1 MAMTDVS
8 AEKLDIGRV
17 FQLAIEIGKRRFVR
31 LAALWGIAIAGVI
44 AFGVLLVLVA
54 GGTVLTDII
63 AGGRPSLG
71 TLQKI
76 WPIFGFG
83 VIVIAIF
90 SAVVQAASFS
100 VAIGDL
106 AGRTTTL
113 EEDLKLGLRK
123 FGPLLAVSILFS
135 IAVFFGFMLLVVP
148 GIMIALAFSQALPAT
163 VSEKIGIMQ
172 AFDRS
177 RFLTRNNRWRLLGL
191 WAVVGLAYI
200 VLSIVLGALTG
211 GLAMR
216 ESGAA
221 AGIGV
226 FASNIIESLVASIAG
241 YCLQAAAYA
250 ELRRIKDGAGAADL
264 GEVFD

>member
-1 MAMTDVS
+1 MAMTDVA

-17 FQLAIEIGKRRFVR
+17 FQLAIEIGKRRFGR
-31 LAALWGIAIAGVI
+31 LAILWGIAMAGVI
-44 AFGVLLVLVA
+44 ALAVLLVLVA
-54 GGTVLTDII
+54 GGTMLTDLL
-63 AGGRPSLG
+63 AGGRPSLA
-71 TLQKI
+71 TVQKI
-76 WPIFGFG
+76 WPIALVG
-83 VIVIAIF
+83 IIIIAIF
-90 SAVVQAASFS
+90 TAVIQAASIS
-100 VAIGDL
+100 VAIGDI

-123 FGPLLAVSILFS
+123 AWPLLAVSFLFS
-135 IAVFFGFMLLVVP
+135 IALIFGFALLIVP
-148 GIMIALAFSQALPAT
+148 GIMIGLAFSQAIQAT
-163 VSEKIGIMQ
+163 VVEKIGIMQ

-191 WAVVGLAYI
+191 WAVVILAYM
-200 VLSIVLGALTG
+200 VLSIVVGALTG

-241 YCLQAAAYA
+241 YCLQGAAYA
-250 ELRRIKDGAGAADL
+250 ELRRIKDGVGAADL